1 MRRSFLYR
9 EEREQKYSK
18 SHFHMHTHSINDIEN
33 VPENDER
40 LVVKD
45 LFRVRLNLNVFEDN
59 LQLLDEILRWN

>member
-18 SHFHMHTHSINDIEN
+18 SHFHMHTHLINDIEN
-33 VPENDER
+33 VHENDER

-59 LQLLDEILRWN
+59 LQLSDEIWR